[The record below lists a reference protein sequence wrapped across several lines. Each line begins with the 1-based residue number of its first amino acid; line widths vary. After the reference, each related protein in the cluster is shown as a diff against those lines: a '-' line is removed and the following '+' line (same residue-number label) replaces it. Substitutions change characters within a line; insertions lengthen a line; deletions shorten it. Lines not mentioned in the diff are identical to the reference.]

1 MWPMMTASQLTCWRG
16 PLLVHGNYKS
26 SLFYFCVYVTK
37 ETVHPSQHFRS
48 ELPNSCNIFHQC
60 NLGIMKPDS
69 LFFSDYCETKWNPP
83 WYKLPFEYNSFSLLS
98 DLVLMYLYIPMWWP
112 PTVNTSD
119 FPGVNLEFVLISMTG
134 THRKHGNA
142 FTYQIWLYFSVI
154 RLQHSH

>member
-1 MWPMMTASQLTCWRG
+1 MTAITNYQSAGSIKMWPMMTASQLTCWRG

-83 WYKLPFEYNSFSLLS
+83 WYTIPSTNLLHKFSSACCCILQ
-98 DLVLMYLYIPMWWP
+98 YP
-112 PTVNTSD
+112 
-119 FPGVNLEFVLISMTG
+119 TG
-134 THRKHGNA
+134 THGLHLKSTDSMPCRR
-142 FTYQIWLYFSVI
+142 VI
-154 RLQHSH
+154 SHYPLV